1 MKYILPVFALLFF
14 VACGNKNYKIE
25 DATALEAPASSGA
38 YSKSSMA
45 GEDQS
50 QEVSAEGESTR
61 ADATIA
67 TKVPTHIIKTA
78 SIQFQVKNLDESHQR
93 IKALVA
99 KNQAYFGADN
109 KSTSTYQVDNN
120 MTIRV
125 QAPQFEAL
133 LDELMGESIY
143 TNYKNVSAQD
153 VTEEYVDIETR
164 LKTKREV
171 EERYRQIL
179 KEAKKVSD
187 ILEVEAKLGEIREEI
202 EATEGRL
209 KVLKDRV
216 SYSTIELNIYQKLD
230 YQPEPQIGFFNHL
243 TEAFVRGWRGLVDV
257 FIGLV
262 QLWPFLIIWGVVM
275 VFIYRRFM
283 KKK

>member
-1 MKYILPVFALLFF
+1 MKYILPALALFVF
-14 VACGNKNYKIE
+14 VACGNKDFKAE
-25 DATALEAPASSGA
+25 EVATLEAPA
-38 YSKSSMA
+38 YSKSSGADSYDGAAAPTEM
-45 GEDQS
+45 D
-50 QEVSAEGESTR
+50 ESSR

-67 TKVPTHIIKTA
+67 IKVPTHIIKTA
-78 SIQFQVKNLDESHQR
+78 SVQFQVKNLDESHQR

-99 KNQAYFGADN
+99 KHQSYFGADN
-109 KSTSTYQVDNN
+109 ESTSTYQVDNN

-133 LDELMGESIY
+133 LDELMAESIY

-202 EATEGRL
+202 ETVEGRL
-209 KVLKDRV
+209 KVLIDRV

-230 YQPEPQIGFFNHL
+230 YQPEPQIGFFSHL

-262 QLWPFLIIWGVVM
+262 QVWPFLIIWGVVM